1 MDGKYVGQGSHN
13 NMSSLQVGLAVAGGL
28 VLGGVIAYN
37 TWNARRNE
45 PRQAQPD
52 TQPPRAEQRERAE
65 PTIDGV
71 PLSEDRTEPVLDGEL
86 RTPVPP
92 RADFAPSGA
101 APADFVSTTTLGML
115 PLPDRTPHL
124 DALIDV
130 IAPIALDGRVVSGDA
145 VLAAL
150 PTTRR
155 VGSKRFLVEGQS
167 EATGEWEPPAPGRRY
182 NELRAGVQLANR
194 TGALNEIEYSDFAV
208 QTERFADAL
217 GGAADLPDMLHE
229 VARARELDQ
238 FASQHDAQLGF
249 TLRAHG
255 AAWSPGFV
263 QQQAAR
269 LGFVPGALPG
279 RMVLPSSEP
288 GLPPVLDLSFDAQAA
303 LAEDP
308 AHTAITEITLNLDV
322 PQVHREEQPFE
333 RLRDAAFTLAEAMDG
348 VITDDAG
355 QMLRSEMIDT
365 IGADLTR
372 LYDTLDGHDLAAGS
386 AQARRLFS

>member
-1 MDGKYVGQGSHN
+1 
-13 NMSSLQVGLAVAGGL
+13 MSALQVGLAVSGGL
-28 VLGGVIAYN
+28 ILGGVIAYN

-45 PRQAQPD
+45 PRQAQPE
-52 TQPPRAEQRERAE
+52 QASGPRVEQTAERAE
-65 PTIDGV
+65 PGMDGA
-71 PLSEDRTEPVLDGEL
+71 PLSAERMEPVLDGEL
-86 RTPVPP
+86 RDPAPA
-92 RADFAPSGA
+92 RADFTSAA
-101 APADFVSTTTLGML
+101 DAPADFASTTTLAML
-115 PLPDRTPHL
+115 PLPDRSPHL

-150 PTTRR
+150 PATRR

-167 EATGEWEPPAPGRRY
+167 EATGDWEPPAAGKRY
-182 NELRAGVQLANR
+182 SALQAGVQLANR
-194 TGALNEIEYSDFAV
+194 TGALNEIEYSEFV
-208 QTERFADAL
+208 VKTERFAETV
-217 GGAADLPDMLHE
+217 GGAAELPDMLHE

-249 TLRAHG
+249 TLRARG

-269 LGFVPGALPG
+269 IGFVAGSIPG
-279 RMVLPSSEP
+279 RMVLASSVT
-288 GLPPVLDLSFDAQAA
+288 GLPPVLDLSYDAQAA

-308 AHTAITEITLNLDV
+308 AHTAITEVTLNLDV
-322 PQVHREEQPFE
+322 PQVHREERPFE
-333 RLRDAAFTLAEAMDG
+333 RLRDAAFALAEAMDG
-348 VITDDAG
+348 VITDDAR
-355 QMLRSEMIDT
+355 QPLRPEMIDT

-372 LYDTLDGHDLAAGS
+372 LYDTLDAHDLAAGS

>member
-1 MDGKYVGQGSHN
+1 
-13 NMSSLQVGLAVAGGL
+13 MSALQVGLAVAGGL
-28 VLGGVIAYN
+28 ILGGVIAYN

-52 TQPPRAEQRERAE
+52 VPPGPRVEQMERAE
-65 PTIDGV
+65 PTIDGA
-71 PLSEDRTEPVLDGEL
+71 PLSVERMEPMLEGDL
-86 RTPVPP
+86 REPAPA
-92 RADFAPSGA
+92 RADFGA
-101 APADFVSTTTLGML
+101 DGGVPADFASTTTLAML

-130 IAPIALDGRVVSGDA
+130 IAPVALDGRVVSGDA

-150 PTTRR
+150 PHTRR
-155 VGSKRFLVEGQS
+155 VGSKRFLVEGQN
-167 EATGEWEPPAPGRRY
+167 EATGDWEPPAAGKRY
-182 NELRAGVQLANR
+182 SALRAGVQLANR
-194 TGALNEIEYSDFAV
+194 TGALNEIEYSEFV
-208 QTERFADAL
+208 VKTERFADTL
-217 GGAADLPDMLHE
+217 GGAAELPDMLHE

-249 TLRAHG
+249 TLRARG

-269 LGFVPGALPG
+269 IGFVPGAMPG
-279 RMVLPSSEP
+279 RMVLASSEA
-288 GLPPVLDLSFDAQAA
+288 GLPPVLDLSYDAQAA

-308 AHTAITEITLNLDV
+308 AHTAITEVTLNLDV
-322 PQVHREEQPFE
+322 PQVHREERPFE
-333 RLRDAAFTLAEAMDG
+333 RLRDAAFALAEAMDG
-348 VITDDAG
+348 VITDDAR
-355 QMLRSEMIDT
+355 QPLRPEMIDT

-372 LYDTLDGHDLAAGS
+372 LYDTLDAHDLAAGS